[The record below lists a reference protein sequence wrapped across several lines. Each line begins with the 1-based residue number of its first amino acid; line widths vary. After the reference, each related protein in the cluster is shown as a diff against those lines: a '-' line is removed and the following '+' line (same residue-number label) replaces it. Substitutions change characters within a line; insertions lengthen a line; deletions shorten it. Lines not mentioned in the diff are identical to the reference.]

1 MFTKINCANYK
12 HLLYN
17 KIAQLDLI
25 PTVLVR
31 MCHPDQ
37 YRQLLLW
44 FINEPL

>member
-12 HLLYN
+12 HLLHN

-31 MCHPDQ
+31 LFFKATMGWLGHI
-37 YRQLLLW
+37 RLKN
-44 FINEPL
+44 F

>member
-31 MCHPDQ
+31 LFSKTKVILTNTDN
-37 YRQLLLW
+37 YSYGL
-44 FINEPL
+44 